1 MAKSDGIFREKNS
14 YVDKAA
20 ASQYTQY
27 RPFAYFEPKLNNR
40 FVLYL
45 DVQGIFVPSYLVKS
59 VTKPSFSY
67 ANIPLQYVNTIT
79 NFKGKITWNPIEITL
94 YDPVALHT
102 FSPSAISNFY
112 VDPLSSS
119 ENTRNDSSVLVY
131 EWITKSHSNYVNGR
145 EYALET
151 YKKTLVLETL
161 MPRTNIQSERWEIH
175 GAYVSEVKWGELD
188 MSDDSLS
195 TVSVTILYDY
205 ALIKDANE
213 RKVIPS
219 TNF

>member
-1 MAKSDGIFREKNS
+1 
-14 YVDKAA
+14 
-20 ASQYTQY
+20 
-27 RPFAYFEPKLNNR
+27 
-40 FVLYL
+40 
-45 DVQGIFVPSYLVKS
+45 
-59 VTKPSFSY
+59 
-67 ANIPLQYVNTIT
+67 
-79 NFKGKITWNPIEITL
+79 
-94 YDPVALHT
+94 
-102 FSPSAISNFY
+102 
-112 VDPLSSS
+112 
-119 ENTRNDSSVLVY
+119 
-131 EWITKSHSNYVNGR
+131 
-145 EYALET
+145 
-151 YKKTLVLETL
+151 